1 MGPWK
6 FTMAR
11 PISAPYSSCRCR
23 IESGDPSK
31 PDRLARTTTGR
42 LPLAALMA
50 RAVFFEERGNSV
62 PAVQMSGPSLGG
74 NPRRGWGLDSIP
86 INDTGNPP
94 RWASKTTEVSASAMP
109 AHRSSTSWSWS
120 VTARILVRIG
130 ADVAIHRVTGIGPS
144 GCALSRHDVG
154 VVVVREQHLAG
165 TGQVGRPVL
174 GLTVRTHDTVVATD
188 AKVVLGRDP
197 AREVERLLAGQ
208 HHCAVRRHHEDSL
221 GMHQHRGFSVP
232 VRLGPDVDPGHDDVD
247 LAAPLGEGH
256 DAAQRLGD
264 PVHVLGA

>member
-50 RAVFFEERGNSV
+50 RA
-62 PAVQMSGPSLGG
+62 
-74 NPRRGWGLDSIP
+74 
-86 INDTGNPP
+86 
-94 RWASKTTEVSASAMP
+94 
-109 AHRSSTSWSWS
+109 
-120 VTARILVRIG
+120 
-130 ADVAIHRVTGIGPS
+130 
-144 GCALSRHDVG
+144 
-154 VVVVREQHLAG
+154 G

-208 HHCAVRRHHEDSL
+208 HHC
-221 GMHQHRGFSVP
+221 
-232 VRLGPDVDPGHDDVD
+232 
-247 LAAPLGEGH
+247 
-256 DAAQRLGD
+256 
-264 PVHVLGA
+264 